1 MINKV
6 GWLEII
12 SFQEGPIDFF
22 SSHVAILDL
31 GWLRWKEKCLV
42 HWHVK
47 YLMKLVPFQAFSCCW
62 RFLCYYPGFWR
73 MNPSPISLFTQ
84 FALFALSRFISFF
97 RRIFLRIEKRKI
109 ENNLL
114 GFFSWLGQQQWELE
128 PRHKDRRCCSWCSL
142 PLILY
147 FSILVIRL

>member
-1 MINKV
+1 MIRNN
-6 GWLEII
+6 L
-12 SFQEGPIDFF
+12 F
-22 SSHVAILDL
+22 SRGAN
-31 GWLRWKEKCLV
+31 
-42 HWHVK
+42 
-47 YLMKLVPFQAFSCCW
+47 
-62 RFLCYYPGFWR
+62 RFLQQPRCDIGFR
-73 MNPSPISLFTQ
+73 MIEMEGKNVLCIDMSNIWWNSFLFKLLAVADVFCVTIQDFGEWIQSPISLFTQ